1 LIFRGFLRAIVA
13 LTALALAAPSSGA
26 PLAAS
31 QIAALCGNAEDQAHC
46 GRLIEEVQLK
56 RLPGLAERAGDDLKV
71 ALFPN
76 GSTTFTDS
84 VAITG
89 AKSFT
94 LWDYLDRINAVVLFT
109 TDGDRTGFLL
119 LQRANGRQIRL
130 PAEPSLSPDRSRL
143 VTADFCA
150 TGCDGEVV
158 VWRVDR
164 DGVQKELAW
173 KPKVAWIDATASWKD
188 ADTLWFEYTQAGEDK
203 PRTAERGLADA
214 GWVKTTSR

>member
-1 LIFRGFLRAIVA
+1 MARGRHINCALFGVGTRRPQWICRFLRAM
-13 LTALALAAPSSGA
+13 
-26 PLAAS
+26 
-31 QIAALCGNAEDQAHC
+31 
-46 GRLIEEVQLK
+46 
-56 RLPGLAERAGDDLKV
+56 V

-76 GSTTFTDS
+76 GSATFTDS

-130 PAEPSLSPDRSRL
+130 AAEPSLSPDRSRL

-164 DGVQKELAW
+164 DSV
-173 KPKVAWIDATASWKD
+173 
-188 ADTLWFEYTQAGEDK
+188 
-203 PRTAERGLADA
+203 
-214 GWVKTTSR
+214 

>member
-1 LIFRGFLRAIVA
+1 MARGRHINCALFGVGTRRPQWICRFLRAMVA
-13 LTALALAAPSSGA
+13 LTALALAVPSSCA

-46 GRLIEEVQLK
+46 GRLIEEVLLK
-56 RLPGLAERAGDDLKV
+56 RLPGLAERAGDELKV

-76 GSTTFTDS
+76 GSATFTDS

-143 VTADFCA
+143 
-150 TGCDGEVV
+150 
-158 VWRVDR
+158 
-164 DGVQKELAW
+164 
-173 KPKVAWIDATASWKD
+173 
-188 ADTLWFEYTQAGEDK
+188 
-203 PRTAERGLADA
+203 
-214 GWVKTTSR
+214 